1 VAQSSSRPMCITDGD
16 RSGNLRERI
25 NRREKD
31 DPDRAPSSKNVGDG
45 NWSLIRPRP
54 RSTVADDGPLAVPL
68 EIRIMASIRSSLD
81 KGQVDL
87 EEEGAPVKE
96 KSNFLSS
103 REGKIFFNQWM
114 FSESLR
120 SERRRRVTGV
130 GFDERIT
137 GSWRRASAS
146 LSQ

>member
-1 VAQSSSRPMCITDGD
+1 
-16 RSGNLRERI
+16 
-25 NRREKD
+25 
-31 DPDRAPSSKNVGDG
+31 
-45 NWSLIRPRP
+45 
-54 RSTVADDGPLAVPL
+54 
-68 EIRIMASIRSSLD
+68 MASIRSSLD